1 MWYRLSGVVI
11 LYNFNGKEKSLKG
24 HLEDIFP
31 LANSVDIFYMV
42 GRVRSRAK
50 KLGVSVVDVL
60 YDVAVNDLFKDQ
72 R

>member
-1 MWYRLSGVVI
+1 
-11 LYNFNGKEKSLKG
+11 
-24 HLEDIFP
+24 LEDIFP

-60 YDVAVNDLFKDQ
+60 YDVDVNDLFKDQ

>member
-11 LYNFNGKEKSLKG
+11 LYKFNGEEKSLKE
-24 HLEDIFP
+24 HLEDLFP